1 LTNIRRALAEHVDE
15 FREVGS
21 GVLLSGQQ
29 TIMLTHK
36 HLLFTHFDEVWLF
49 GEDPS
54 GPKPEGVS
62 IVAPSNL
69 SEEVPTEVAAWMC
82 HSGCIVGLGDG
93 IGLNYVTVDEGVY
106 RLLSE
111 Y

>member
-1 LTNIRRALAEHVDE
+1 VDE

-29 TIMLTHK
+29 TIMLTRRY
-36 HLLFTHFDEVWLF
+36 LLFTHFDEVWLF
-49 GEDPS
+49 DEVPIE
-54 GPKPEGVS
+54 PKPERAS
-62 IVAPSNL
+62 IVAPYDL
-69 SEEVPTEVAAWMC
+69 GEEVPTEVADWMQ

-93 IGLNYVTVDEGVY
+93 FGLNYVTVDEGVA